1 MPQGCPHAKKNCRPF
16 GRQFQKSKLYE
27 SALGELGSTT
37 GGLQTVLLK
46 AKSQKAL
53 WLKGFWD

>member
-1 MPQGCPHAKKNCRPF
+1 MGGVLDDAEAK
-16 GRQFQKSKLYE
+16 

-46 AKSQKAL
+46 AANWKPLRRKEL
-53 WLKGFWD
+53 RDWE